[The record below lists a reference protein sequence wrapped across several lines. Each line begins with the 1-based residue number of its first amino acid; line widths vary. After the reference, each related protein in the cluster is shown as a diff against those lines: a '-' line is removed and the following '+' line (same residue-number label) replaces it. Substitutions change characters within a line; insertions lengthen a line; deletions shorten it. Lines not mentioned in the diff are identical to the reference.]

1 MMKHLLYKQT
11 ADFLQNE
18 FESLLKK
25 LVNTKSKKT
34 KEKINKQ
41 LEALKGRIAL
51 EVKLLDKII
60 GEND

>member
-1 MMKHLLYKQT
+1 MNHLLYKQT
-11 ADFLQNE
+11 ADFFQNQ
-18 FESLLKK
+18 FETLLKK

-34 KEKINKQ
+34 KEKLNCQ

-60 GEND
+60 GESD

>member
-1 MMKHLLYKQT
+1 MKHLLYKQT

-18 FESLLKK
+18 FERLLKK

-60 GEND
+60 GESD